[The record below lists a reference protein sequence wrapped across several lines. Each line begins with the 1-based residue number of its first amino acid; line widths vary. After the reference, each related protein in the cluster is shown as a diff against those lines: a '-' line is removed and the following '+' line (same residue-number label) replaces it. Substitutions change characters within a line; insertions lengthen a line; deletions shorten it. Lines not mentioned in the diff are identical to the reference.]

1 MSIYTEIQDL
11 EHLIASCAN
20 PDTGEISE
28 GDYEAY
34 EALKKELTQDGLRRL
49 AMVRANKQAFV
60 LGLEAEIERLN
71 AARTASIKQVDWI
84 EGYMMTIFN
93 ETPKDKS
100 GKVVAG
106 TFTIGTRKSTAIEV
120 SADFNDSR
128 FQTIIETKK
137 IDKRAIKEALQSGI
151 EVQGAKLV
159 ERQNLTIK

>member
-49 AMVRANKQAFV
+49 ALCF
-60 LGLEAEIERLN
+60 RL
-71 AARTASIKQVDWI
+71 
-84 EGYMMTIFN
+84 
-93 ETPKDKS
+93 
-100 GKVVAG
+100 
-106 TFTIGTRKSTAIEV
+106 
-120 SADFNDSR
+120 
-128 FQTIIETKK
+128 
-137 IDKRAIKEALQSGI
+137 LGI